1 MNSIVTLTDQVNLPI
16 EWYLTVMWVLASQIC
31 TRQPQKVIDRCEKMA
46 TQMLD
51 DLENWDVEDAD
62 TRFTPDTRTMA
73 QGMHG
78 RFNR

>member
-1 MNSIVTLTDQVNLPI
+1 
-16 EWYLTVMWVLASQIC
+16 MWVLASQIC

-46 TQMLD
+46 TQFLE

-62 TRFTPDTRTMA
+62 TRFTPDTRVQANAYT
-73 QGMHG
+73 G